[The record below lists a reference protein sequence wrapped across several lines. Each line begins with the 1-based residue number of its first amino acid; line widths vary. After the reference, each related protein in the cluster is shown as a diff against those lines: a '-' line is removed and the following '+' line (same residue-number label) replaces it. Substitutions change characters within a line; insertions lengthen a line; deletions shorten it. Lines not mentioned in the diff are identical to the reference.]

1 MKKFL
6 IPLVALLVI
15 IGLNKDIFAQR
26 DQYKGR
32 QYQRENN
39 LEKLNLTTEQKS
51 KIESMRL
58 SNQEEMV
65 KLRAEL
71 ELKELEMKKLKT
83 AEKFSRNDVLNLTK
97 EINEIKGKIELA
109 RTNHRF
115 QFESLSGKIK
125 EC

>member
-58 SNQEEMV
+58 SNQ
-65 KLRAEL
+65 
-71 ELKELEMKKLKT
+71 
-83 AEKFSRNDVLNLTK
+83 
-97 EINEIKGKIELA
+97 
-109 RTNHRF
+109 
-115 QFESLSGKIK
+115 
-125 EC
+125 